1 MDKNIMNLDRKQL
14 YQFCDELPGPI
25 IARPVLTAYRGRGMT
40 LALEAQGALMLLV
53 ERGQPVTF
61 DSLEAVLWELD
72 GAPNVDTSR
81 IIIEAGQFWT
91 H

>member
-1 MDKNIMNLDRKQL
+1 MDKNIMNLDRDQL
-14 YQFCDELPGPI
+14 YQYCDLLPEPV

-40 LALEAQGALMLLV
+40 LALETKGLLTLLV

-61 DSLEAVLWELD
+61 DSIAAVLYELD

-81 IIIEAGQFWT
+81 LIIETGQFWA